1 MEHERD
7 EPNPSQWLSADRP
20 IRSRSEDE
28 LGRRGFSEAL
38 AHAIRGWSGQESLVI
53 ALYGAWGNGKSSV
66 KNMAVEALDQSSPR
80 IRCVDFNPWQMAIR
94 PSLSEAFFDELGI
107 ALGKGDLGS
116 RGQRKKTLNTFNR
129 WALRLRGAHDLAK
142 ATRNVVGALLIL
154 VGLAAFGSAW
164 LHSRTIAFIFG
175 ILTLVMALLAFTTG
189 LVEAT
194 IKLLAS
200 GIDVGQKSINEI
212 KEELARD
219 LKRLKTPIVVVLDDL
234 DRLTPQETLEVF
246 QLIKSNADFPNTVY
260 LTICER
266 SIVEA
271 NISSVLKV
279 PGPEYLEKIV
289 QVAFDIPLID
299 IERVRRVLFDRLN
312 QLLFDE
318 AVSKHF
324 NTARWANIFWS
335 GVHVYFS
342 TLRDVNRFVSTLAF
356 QFSSFFVDGAFEVNP
371 IDLIALEVLRLNE
384 PAVYRALQSSK
395 EVLTSHKSDRRE
407 ADEAKQSL
415 NSIVEAGSKEH
426 QEEIRQLLKHLFPAT
441 ERAFGGA
448 IYSSQFGPRWYRELR
463 VCSPKLFDRYFRLA
477 VNAEELP
484 QATVQKLLASRGDRR
499 ELSSLLRSL
508 EARGLL
514 ELALEELAVYEDELG
529 AEQVE
534 AYLAGIFDI
543 GDLIPEARPAGF
555 EIPVQWRVGFLVQHA
570 LEKIEKADARAV
582 TLVNAI
588 DVTSGLTMAIE
599 VADVLTAKSAEE
611 GTEPFLSGT
620 NASDVK
626 AAALRKMEAAA
637 SSGALAGSPRVARL
651 LHAWRRW
658 GEPGRAAAYAE
669 EMSNASEG
677 VLALLKSLELRS
689 SVQQAGDHAA
699 TERYYF
705 QRADFEPLISL
716 DKLNEKVNAL
726 PAEKLDEQ
734 GNRLVQNFRKM
745 LQRRDAGQPD
755 SGPFSFD

>member
-1 MEHERD
+1 MEREGE
-7 EPNPSQWLSADRP
+7 EPSPSQWLSADRP

-38 AHAIRGWSGQESLVI
+38 ADAIRGWSGQESLVI
-53 ALYGAWGNGKSSV
+53 ALYGPWGNGKSSV

-80 IRCVDFNPWQMAIR
+80 IRCVEFNPWQMAIR

-116 RGQRKKTLNTFNR
+116 EKQRKRTLNTFKR
-129 WALRLRGAHDLAK
+129 WALRLRGPHDLAK

-164 LHSRTIAFIFG
+164 LHSKTFAFTFG
-175 ILTLVMALLAFTTG
+175 ILALVIALLAFTTG

-194 IKLLAS
+194 IKLLAA

-212 KEELARD
+212 KEKLAQD

-266 SIVEA
+266 SIVES

-279 PGPEYLEKIV
+279 SGSEYLEKIV
-289 QVAFDIPLID
+289 QVAFDVPLID
-299 IERVRRVLFDRLN
+299 IERVRRILFDRLN
-312 QLLFDE
+312 QLLVGE

-324 NTARWANIFWS
+324 NTTRWANIFWS
-335 GVHVYFS
+335 GVHAYFS

-384 PAVYRALQSSK
+384 PVVYRALQSSK
-395 EVLTSHKSDRRE
+395 EVLTSHKSNGRDTE
-407 ADEAKQSL
+407 EAKQSL
-415 NSIVEAGSKEH
+415 NSIVEAGSNNH
-426 QEEIRQLLKHLFPAT
+426 QNEITEILKHLFPAT
-441 ERAFGGA
+441 ERAFGGPS
-448 IYSSQFGPRWYRELR
+448 YSAEFGARWYRELR

-484 QATVQKLLASRGDRR
+484 QATVQKLLAARGDRS
-499 ELSSLLRSL
+499 ELTSILGSL
-508 EARGLL
+508 ATRGLL
-514 ELALEELAVYEDELG
+514 VLALEELAICEDELG

-534 AYLAGIFDI
+534 AYLAGIFDT
-543 GDLIPEARPAGF
+543 GDKIPETRPAGF
-555 EIPVQWRVGFLVQHA
+555 EIPIQWRIGFLVQHA
-570 LEKIEKADARAV
+570 LEKIEKADARAAA
-582 TLVNAI
+582 LVNAI

-599 VADVLTAKSAEE
+599 VADILTAKSAEE
-611 GTEPFLSGT
+611 GSEPFLSGAD
-620 NASDVK
+620 ASDVQ

-637 SSGALAGSPRVARL
+637 SSGALARSPRVASL
-651 LHAWRRW
+651 LHIWHRW
-658 GEPGRAAAYAE
+658 GEPGKAAAFAE
-669 EMSNASEG
+669 GMSNTPEG
-677 VLALLKSLELRS
+677 ILALLKSLELRS
-689 SVQQAGDHAA
+689 TVRQVGDRAA

-705 QRADFEPLISL
+705 QRTDFEPLISL

-726 PAEKLDEQ
+726 PAETLDEQ
-734 GNRLVQNFRKM
+734 GNRLVRNFHKM
-745 LQRRDAGQPD
+745 LERRDAGQPD
-755 SGPFSFD
+755 SGPFAFD